1 MARTPEEEK
10 ARAKAYWD
18 KHPNRSKYRAPL
30 ITPKGVPLLLYLAQ
44 FGTKGTRWV
53 PFMRS
58 SNRMVVN
65 AMRRR
70 DLILIAKLPIDNV
83 RLTSIGWELVRVIAP
98 GLMPQAEPERKIKRE
113 AALARRERRAILRAE
128 GNQNDNHEKPTRRE
142 AP

>member
-58 SNRMVVN
+58 SNRITVN

-98 GLMPQAEPERKIKRE
+98 GLMPQSGSVPELE
-113 AALARRERRAILRAE
+113 VAQEERRAILPAE
-128 GNQNDNHEKPTRRE
+128 GNQDDNKKPTRRE